1 VHAVLSVRPTRRGAA
16 KAAAK
21 RRRVPHGNA
30 VVVGDAGS
38 RATELFDLQRL
49 AGNRAVA
56 QLMRTFDGNGKSG
69 SITLHGQAEPFFDG
83 GNAKV
88 LNAQVKRKKGCDCP
102 QDEPCMTGSGTLKVT
117 YKVDVTITMP
127 DVPGGLTACQ
137 ERRVRDFLRNVLGP
151 HEQDHATRLRSYDG
165 TTSRAFSVTACGRSA
180 LDEAVNTKIQ
190 QMQTDEHD
198 QRSADAEKKSAA
210 IDPFNRPIDLNCK

>member
-1 VHAVLSVRPTRRGAA
+1 
-16 KAAAK
+16 
-21 RRRVPHGNA
+21 

-38 RATELFDLQRL
+38 RAAALFDLQRL

-56 QLMRTFDGNGKSG
+56 QLVRRFDGNGKSG

-83 GNAKV
+83 GNATVLSPKV
-88 LNAQVKRKKGCDCP
+88 ARKKGCDCP
-102 QDEPCMTGSGTLKVT
+102 QDEPCMIGSGTLKVV
-117 YKVDVTITMP
+117 YKVEVTVTMP
-127 DVPGGLTACQ
+127 DVPGGLTDCQ

-151 HEQDHATRLRSYDG
+151 HEQEHARLLRGYNG
-165 TTSRAFSVTACGRSA
+165 TTSRPFSVTACGRPA
-180 LDEAVNTKIQ
+180 LDEAVNAKIQ

-210 IDPFNRPIDLNCK
+210 IDPFDRPIDLNCK

>member
-1 VHAVLSVRPTRRGAA
+1 MHARALRSARPARRGSKRVTATPD
-16 KAAAK
+16 
-21 RRRVPHGNA
+21 RRRSDTGSLA
-30 VVVGDAGS
+30 AGI
-38 RATELFDLQRL
+38 LDLQQ
-49 AGNRAVA
+49 AYGNRAVS

-69 SITLHGQAEPFFDG
+69 SISLHGQAEPFFDG

-88 LNAQVKRKKGCDCP
+88 LNTQVKRKKGCDCP

-117 YKVDVTITMP
+117 YQVTVTITMP
-127 DVPGGLTACQ
+127 DMPGGLSDCQ

-151 HEQDHATRLRSYDG
+151 HEQEHKRLLKTYDG

-180 LDEAVNTKIQ
+180 LDEAVNGKIQ

-210 IDPFNRPIDLNCK
+210 IDPFNKLVDLNCK

>member
-1 VHAVLSVRPTRRGAA
+1 ML
-16 KAAAK
+16 
-21 RRRVPHGNA
+21 
-30 VVVGDAGS
+30 VGDAGS
-38 RATELFDLQRL
+38 RAAGLLDLQRL

-56 QLMRTFDGNGKSG
+56 QLMRTYDGNGRSG
-69 SITLHGQAEPFFDG
+69 NITLHGQAEPFFDG

-127 DVPGGLTACQ
+127 DIPAVSPPARSDGSASSC
-137 ERRVRDFLRNVLGP
+137 
-151 HEQDHATRLRSYDG
+151 ATCSARTNRTTPRRLRSYDG
-165 TTSRAFSVTACGRSA
+165 TTSRPFTVTACGRSA

-210 IDPFNRPIDLNCK
+210 IDPFDRPIDLNCK